1 LRGAGNMERYYSK
14 IQEEK
19 LIFTLL
25 RVNDICERRIDLSP
39 DHELLQVCGRKM
51 NKDMFVS
58 PHRHLEIIRNTNI
71 TQEAWIL
78 LKGRVEAKFYDL
90 DNSYLCTRTINAGDV
105 VVFYRGGHGLKVL
118 EDDTLFYEFKN
129 GPYHGIESDKEKIN
143 E

>member
-1 LRGAGNMERYYSK
+1 MRGVGNMERYYSK

-25 RVNDICERRIDLSP
+25 KANDISERRVDLSP

-51 NKDMFVS
+51 NKGMFVP

-71 TQEAWIL
+71 TQEAWL
-78 LKGRVEAKFYDL
+78 LLRGRVKAKFYDL
-90 DNSYLCTRTINAGDV
+90 DSSYLCTRIINTGDI

-129 GPYHGIESDKEKIN
+129 GPYYGVEIDKEKIN